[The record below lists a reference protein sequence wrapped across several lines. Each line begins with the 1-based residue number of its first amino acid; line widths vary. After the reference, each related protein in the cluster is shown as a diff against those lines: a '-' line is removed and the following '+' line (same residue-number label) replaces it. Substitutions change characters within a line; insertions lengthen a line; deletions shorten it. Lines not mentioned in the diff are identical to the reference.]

1 MNIGQA
7 KAAEDGQG
15 QAQSH
20 AARRRS
26 EPEARVCT
34 RAATG
39 VAGGGS
45 GLGPVRAAA
54 ITMARPD
61 QIRIKTQRSVNIVL
75 APRIQ
80 TASMAK
86 A

>member
-39 VAGGGS
+39 VAGRGS
-45 GLGPVRAAA
+45 GLGPVRAAGA
-54 ITMARPD
+54 GRPSTWLGPIRSD
-61 QIRIKTQRSVNIVL
+61 QDRD
-75 APRIQ
+75 AE
-80 TASMAK
+80 
-86 A
+86 